1 MNGQNNLEFKL
12 LMKNIKK
19 NSNII
24 EKRNKTR
31 QEFRKRKEER
41 NKKFE
46 EVFKRNELNEK
57 NRKNELYKRQMSR
70 DLKNIQKRYQILI
83 PEYDEDDLYYNNKNI
98 KNKNIGNK
106 INVYSNKRRQLLNNI
121 KNNFYEK
128 NKNLKIDENNNINDN
143 LNKVNNEIKII
154 EKQNN
159 NNKNNNKNNTIE
171 KIKNKYI
178 NKNKNDMIKNKDINI
193 NNNVNLNNYPGNK
206 KNNINQYYE
215 ISGKKYQFQVID
227 KKLNEKNVN
236 NICLDGGFFEVF
248 PDINKNK
255 NQIKKMKSLN
265 NKIK

>member
-106 INVYSNKRRQLLNNI
+106 INVYSNKRRQLINNI

-128 NKNLKIDENNNINDN
+128 NKNLKIDENNNSTG
-143 LNKVNNEIKII
+143 
-154 EKQNN
+154 
-159 NNKNNNKNNTIE
+159 NKN
-171 KIKNKYI
+171 IKSTK
-178 NKNKNDMIKNKDINI
+178 
-193 NNNVNLNNYPGNK
+193 
-206 KNNINQYYE
+206 
-215 ISGKKYQFQVID
+215 
-227 KKLNEKNVN
+227 
-236 NICLDGGFFEVF
+236 
-248 PDINKNK
+248 
-255 NQIKKMKSLN
+255 
-265 NKIK
+265 